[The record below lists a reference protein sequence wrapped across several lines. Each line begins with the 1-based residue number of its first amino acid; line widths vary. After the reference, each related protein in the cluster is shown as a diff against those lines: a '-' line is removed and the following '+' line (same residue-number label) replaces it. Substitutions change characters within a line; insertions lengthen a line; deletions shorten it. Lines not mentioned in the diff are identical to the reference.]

1 MNKCNIIKNIA
12 EFNNLLDSYDN
23 FIMKDI
29 DKCYVMEKLKEYH
42 NKVQIGELELWA
54 TLPDRAVIIENF
66 IDESLKI
73 PVKRYFIYDAKLD
86 FIDVYCESPIAFGFT
101 VRFKFYGEIKN
112 GVPYHEPLVSKCEQ
126 NNLIQGLATKFKIYL
141 SYIDYLNSIKI
152 IDVKSNARKVR
163 NKGGYDK
170 NITTKN
176 NLIVINN
183 KKIEYVRHPK
193 NEFEKRVYSRKTQSW
208 NVRGFYRRYKSGK
221 VVFINSY
228 QKGVGKAS
236 PKKYL
241 IK

>member
-29 DKCYVMEKLKEYH
+29 DKLYMMGKLKEYH
-42 NKVQIGELELWA
+42 EKVHVGELNLWA
-54 TLPDRAVIIENF
+54 TLPSKGVIIEEF
-66 IDESLKI
+66 IDDSLKI
-73 PVKRYFIYDAKLD
+73 SVKRYFIYDVELD
-86 FIDVYCESPIAFGFT
+86 FIDVYHESPIVFGFT
-101 VRFKFYGEIKN
+101 ARLRFNAELKN
-112 GVPYHEPLVSKCEQ
+112 GAPYHEPLVSRCEQ
-126 NNLIQGLATKFKIYL
+126 NGLIQELASRFKIYL
-141 SYIDYLNSIKI
+141 SYIDCLNSIKI
-152 IDVKSNARKVR
+152 IEVKSNTKKVK
-163 NKGGYDK
+163 NKAIYDK
-170 NITTKN
+170 NITSKN

-183 KKIEYVRHPK
+183 KKIEYVGHPE

-228 QKGVGKAS
+228 QKGVGKIS

-241 IK
+241 IE